1 MRVDTQGVSFQLR
14 HFLRL
19 TACCTALTLGGM
31 PLLVQGA
38 DLEPPTSLSRAEP
51 EAVGMSSARFG
62 LLDTM
67 LRQHVADG
75 HVAGLVAGVARHG
88 RIVYLQSMGWQDIEA
103 DQAMREDSIFQIRS
117 LSKSITSLA
126 VMQLVEQGRLALED
140 PVARYIP
147 SFADMQVFV
156 NPDDPDNSPLR
167 PPARAATIR
176 DLLLNIGG
184 LSHRDRALYQ
194 SRAVRSRADT
204 LEQFVEKVA
213 AVPLV
218 GDPGS
223 VWVYSESTT
232 VLGRV
237 IEIVTGQP
245 FDVYLRDKVL
255 APLRM
260 ADTAFFVPPEKVDR
274 LARIYQAPREG
285 GPLRKQPDMDIP
297 ITQDPPLK
305 EGSAGLV
312 STVPDYLRLLQMFL
326 DGGTL
331 DGERLLSPEGIAQM
345 TRNHV
350 PPELLPI
357 GMSPQSRI
365 LDRGWGYGYM
375 VVTDAAKSPFSVNNG
390 EFGWIGSLGTYA
402 WADPE
407 TGTVAVLMMQV
418 EPAGA
423 YSVADTFKAIVAQT
437 LTD

>member
-1 MRVDTQGVSFQLR
+1 MRVCTSGVSVLLQRLV
-14 HFLRL
+14 RL
-19 TACCTALTLGGM
+19 TAYCMALSQAAISL
-31 PLLVQGA
+31 PALGA
-38 DLEPPTSLSRAEP
+38 DAAPASSLARAEP

-67 LRQHVADG
+67 LRQHVDDG
-75 HVAGLVAGVARHG
+75 RVAGLVAGVARHG
-88 RIVYLQSMGWQDIEA
+88 KIVYLESMGWQDIEA
-103 DQAMREDSIFQIRS
+103 GQAMREDSIFQIRS

-167 PPARAATIR
+167 PPAREITIR

-204 LEQFVEKVA
+204 LAQFVEKVA
-213 AVPLV
+213 DVPLV

-245 FDVYLRDKVL
+245 FDVYLQDHVL
-255 APLRM
+255 QPLRM
-260 ADTAFFVPPEKVDR
+260 TDTAFFVPPEKVER
-274 LARIYQAPREG
+274 LARTYQVPREG
-285 GPLRKQPDMDIP
+285 GPLRKQPEMEVP

-326 DGGTL
+326 EGGAL
-331 DGERLLSPEGIAQM
+331 DGERLLSQEGIAEM

-350 PPELLPI
+350 PAALLPI

-375 VVTDAAKSPFSVNNG
+375 VVIDAAKSPFSVNNG
-390 EFGWIGSLGTYA
+390 EFGWTGSLGTSA

-407 TGTVAVLMMQV
+407 TGTVAVLMMQI

-423 YSVADTFKAIVAQT
+423 YSLADKFKAIVAQT

>member
-1 MRVDTQGVSFQLR
+1 MRVDTQGISFQLR
-14 HFLRL
+14 HLLRL
-19 TACCTALTLGGM
+19 TACCSALTLGGM
-31 PLLVQGA
+31 PLLAQGA
-38 DLEPPTSLSRAEP
+38 DATPPTSLSRVEP

-67 LRQHVADG
+67 LRQHVTDG

-167 PPARAATIR
+167 PPARAATIQ

-245 FDVYLRDKVL
+245 FDVYLQENVL

-260 ADTAFFVPPEKVDR
+260 TDTAFFVPPGKVDR

-345 TRNHV
+345 TRNHI
-350 PPELLPI
+350 PPALLPI

-365 LDRGWGYGYM
+365 QDRGWGYGYM
-375 VVTDAAKSPFSVNNG
+375 VVIDAAKSPFSVNNG